1 MFQSL
6 PQRLKSNFLHS
17 ENASLPWG
25 DARRYKTS
33 KLCFF
38 DRIDPLKIPNS
49 PKILRHPK
57 GSSISSIVIFFDNA
71 S

>member
-1 MFQSL
+1 ML
-6 PQRLKSNFLHS
+6 LYHEVMPEDIKRANY
-17 ENASLPWG
+17 A
-25 DARRYKTS
+25 
-33 KLCFF
+33 FF

-49 PKILRHPK
+49 TKILRHPK